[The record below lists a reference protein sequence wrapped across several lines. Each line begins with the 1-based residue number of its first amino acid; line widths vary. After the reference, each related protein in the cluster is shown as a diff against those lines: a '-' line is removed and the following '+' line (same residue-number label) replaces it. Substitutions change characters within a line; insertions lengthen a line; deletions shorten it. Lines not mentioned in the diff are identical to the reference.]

1 LGSEP
6 GYPHVANVLEWL
18 NGIVLIL
25 LGLGRFFQRKKVVI
39 SRGKELSAGSL
50 TLDRRD
56 GASNGES
63 GGDMLG
69 LRFILGIA
77 TRKDTKS

>member
-1 LGSEP
+1 MPAG
-6 GYPHVANVLEWL
+6 LE
-18 NGIVLIL
+18 L
-25 LGLGRFFQRKKVVI
+25 LLVWMLLAVTAPSPFFQRKKVVI